1 MARLEELCRDY
12 LEDRLSPE
20 DRKWLEE
27 RIANGDKTV
36 ISTLRRLQAFEPG
49 LSATETPPDDP
60 ETVAGDKL
68 SDFLADSPDSQSHTS
83 PQPPP
88 PDLGDS
94 AFDDQQ
100 IRHRFLR
107 LVMILGI
114 VMIFVLVVQQWRLY
128 QSQQESEMLAGQI
141 EQNNRQLLQLDEQL
155 TMAEFQQELL
165 QDLLFRENLMLRLI
179 TFNENRSGTLLF
191 ILDGASLD
199 HALLTRHTRL
209 NSGEY
214 LHIWHHP
221 QDDEENWQI
230 LDSID
235 RLHDDSLYTGWDI
248 NRLHASIE
256 LEIRLHNEA
265 EPELRE
271 NGTLIETIPLP

>member
-12 LEDRLSPE
+12 LEDRLSSE

-60 ETVAGDKL
+60 EAASGENL
-68 SDFLADSPDSQSHTS
+68 SDFLTESPDLQSQTS
-83 PQPPP
+83 PKPPP

-94 AFDDQQ
+94 AFEDQQ

-114 VMIFVLVVQQWRLY
+114 ILIFILVAQQWRLY

-155 TMAEFQQELL
+155 SMAEFQQDLL
-165 QDLLFRENLMLRLI
+165 QDLLFRENLMVHHI
-179 TFNENRSGTLLF
+179 TFDENRSGTLLF
-191 ILDGASLD
+191 IIDGASLD
-199 HALLTRHTRL
+199 HALLSRHARL
-209 NSGEY
+209 NSGEH

-221 QDDEENWQI
+221 HDDEENWQI
-230 LDSID
+230 LDSFE
-235 RLHDDSLYTGWDI
+235 RLQDDSLYTGWDI
-248 NRLHASIE
+248 NRLQASTE
-256 LEIRLHNEA
+256 LEVRLHTES
-265 EPELRE
+265 EPEQRE
-271 NGTLIETIPLP
+271 NGTLIETIPLQ